1 MRFVRFLTQARST
14 LSRYLAD
21 GSTVAWQAPRVDEL
35 RKLHVVIGNE
45 SCDLDSAVSALTL
58 AFIYAER
65 NQDHDYVPVLNIPR
79 RDYLLKT
86 EVGHMLTKCGIA
98 EAMLLFRDDLPSQ
111 FTKDVSVVLVDH
123 HVSELAPHVVEILDH
138 RPIDGG
144 NPKYMLLPQRCVR
157 SIEPDIGSCATL
169 VGQRYLAAEQPRS
182 PIVAQLLRATIVLDT
197 VNFSATA
204 KRFSPTDLAMV
215 EQMEKELSPEGG
227 QSVVG
232 DRTELFNE
240 LVAARADISKLTLT
254 EVLRKDMKMI
264 QTERQRVPMAGM
276 PILIRDFIELS
287 GAEKAVREFGIDSNL
302 LVMLGMY
309 VSPVDGT
316 VQRDVGLI
324 SLAGQSQLVECVRL
338 AMVGCQEPSLDLR
351 AHDVGSRFMGGCY
364 LRQHNLRATRKHIQ
378 PVVKRA
384 LMEWEEIHGFGC
396 NEVYFFKEK
405 PKLGLS

>member
-1 MRFVRFLTQARST
+1 MRFVRFLTHARTT
-14 LSRYLAD
+14 LNRYLAD
-21 GSTVAWQAPRVDEL
+21 GSTVAWQAHPAEEL
-35 RKLHVVIGNE
+35 RKLHIVIGNE

-58 AFIYAER
+58 AFIYSER
-65 NQDHDYVPVLNIPR
+65 SQEHDYVPVLNIPR
-79 RDYLLKT
+79 RDYRLKT
-86 EVGHMLTKCGIA
+86 EVGHMLSKCGIA
-98 EAMLLFRDDLPSQ
+98 EAMLLFRDDLPNK
-111 FTKDVSVVLVDH
+111 FAKDVNVVLVDH

-138 RPIDGG
+138 RPIDGA
-144 NPKYMLLPQRCVR
+144 NPKYMLLPQNCVR
-157 SIEPDIGSCATL
+157 SIETDIGSCATI
-169 VGQRYLAAEQPRS
+169 VGQRYLAVEQPRS
-182 PIVAQLLRATIVLDT
+182 PIVAQLLHATIVLDT

-204 KRFSPTDLAMV
+204 KRFSPSDLVMV
-215 EQMEKELSPEGG
+215 EQMERELSEGG
-227 QSVVG
+227 QSDVG
-232 DRTELFNE
+232 RRSELFNE
-240 LVAARADISKLTLT
+240 LVAARADISNLTLT
-254 EVLRKDMKMI
+254 EVLRKDMKII
-264 QTERQRVPMAGM
+264 QTERQQVPIAGM

-287 GAEKAVREFGIDSNL
+287 GAEKALREFGIDSNL

-338 AMVGCQEPSLDLR
+338 ALVGCHEPSLDLR

-378 PVVKRA
+378 PVIKRA